1 MTASSSTGAFMGSGF
16 FGGSNGDHM
25 HTPSQ
30 SPSFLA
36 SNMADQRTPFTMLNS
51 SLTGIHQKLDSLL
64 GHTASNTDA
73 IEVLIRE
80 KESLKEQLNKVIAD
94 LETLKDSSRR
104 SFTTSQCQVR
114 LPTEV
119 SVSTECTSFP

>member
-1 MTASSSTGAFMGSGF
+1 MAGSSIGAFMGSGF
-16 FGGSNGDHM
+16 FGGGSNGDRM

-36 SNMADQRTPFTMLNS
+36 SNMADQRTPLTTLNS
-51 SLTGIHQKLDSLL
+51 SFTGIHQKLDSLL
-64 GHTASNTDA
+64 GHTASNKDA

-80 KESLKEQLNKVIAD
+80 KESLKEQLNKVTAD
-94 LETLKDSSRR
+94 LETLKDSSRI
-104 SFTTSQCQVR
+104 SFTTSQRQFR

-119 SVSTECTSFP
+119 SVSTE